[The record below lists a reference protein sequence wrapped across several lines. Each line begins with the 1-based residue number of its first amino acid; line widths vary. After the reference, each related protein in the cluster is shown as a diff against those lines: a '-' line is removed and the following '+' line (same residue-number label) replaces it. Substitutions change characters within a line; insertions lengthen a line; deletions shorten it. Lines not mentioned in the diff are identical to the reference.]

1 MNIIKCL
8 RHLEL
13 SAGTMPTMGLPPVSA
28 SENRQRGGVVVGVGW
43 QGDGGGGGVA
53 SASGSW
59 PVTGVSVSPS
69 VVESLVC
76 FFVSLPCAVRP
87 DGWFHK

>member
-1 MNIIKCL
+1 MHIIKCL

-13 SAGTMPTMGLPPVSA
+13 SAGTMPTMGLPPVST
-28 SENRQRGGVVVGVGW
+28 SENRQQGRVVGVG
-43 QGDGGGGGVA
+43 GGGGGTPT
-53 SASGSW
+53 GNW

-76 FFVSLPCAVRP
+76 FFVSLPCAVCPRLN